1 MVMRTPADL
10 LSECVRASN
19 RGVDFQTIWR
29 DVLRIHPLV
38 AGPALD
44 VTEGG
49 RSRLEIPLTTGQ
61 RLLYHRR
68 DGFSLLGRRA
78 NIALRHPL
86 HGR

>member
-1 MVMRTPADL
+1 MPAEL
-10 LSECVRASN
+10 LSECVRAAR

-38 AGPALD
+38 AGPALE
-44 VTEGG
+44 VMEGG

-68 DGFSLLGRRA
+68 DGFSLLGRRS
-78 NIALRHPL
+78 NISLRHPL

>member
-1 MVMRTPADL
+1 MPAEL
-10 LSECVRASN
+10 LSECVRASH

-29 DVLRIHPLV
+29 DVLCIHPLV
-38 AGPALD
+38 AGPALEVSD
-44 VTEGG
+44 GG
-49 RSRLEIPLTTGQ
+49 RSRIEIPLTTGQ

-68 DGFSLLGRRA
+68 YGFSLLGRRA